1 MLAVSSQV
9 EIGGQTLPL
18 TEERKKQIF
27 KDIDDLN
34 SDGMRVIVLA
44 YKVDPSPVGEFT
56 VDDESDL
63 IVIGFLTFLDPPK
76 ESAKNALASL
86 NRDGITVKILTGDNE
101 AVTRA
106 VALKVGLN
114 IDTVYGQ
121 KDLIGKSDEELA
133 KRKAAWV
140 KPEPKIKTGYLS
152 RYAKLTTSAS
162 RGAVVTAD

>member
-9 EIGGQTLPL
+9 EIGGQILPL

-63 IVIGFLTFLDPPK
+63 IVIGFLTFLEGRP
-76 ESAKNALASL
+76 
-86 NRDGITVKILTGDNE
+86 
-101 AVTRA
+101 
-106 VALKVGLN
+106 
-114 IDTVYGQ
+114 
-121 KDLIGKSDEELA
+121 
-133 KRKAAWV
+133 
-140 KPEPKIKTGYLS
+140 
-152 RYAKLTTSAS
+152 
-162 RGAVVTAD
+162 

>member
-1 MLAVSSQV
+1 
-9 EIGGQTLPL
+9 
-18 TEERKKQIF
+18 
-27 KDIDDLN
+27 
-34 SDGMRVIVLA
+34 MRVIVLA

-133 KRKAAWV
+133 KIVEECDIFV
-140 KPEPKIKTGYLS
+140 KLSPEWKTKIINALQKNGHTVGYMGDGINDAPAMKQADVS
-152 RYAKLTTSAS
+152 ISVDSAVDVAKESADIILCK
-162 RGAVVTAD
+162 RT